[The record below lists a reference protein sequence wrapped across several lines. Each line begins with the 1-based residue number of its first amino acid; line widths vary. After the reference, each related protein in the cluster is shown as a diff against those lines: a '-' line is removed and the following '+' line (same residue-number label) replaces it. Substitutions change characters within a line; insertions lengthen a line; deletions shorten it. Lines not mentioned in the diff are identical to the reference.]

1 MNNLD
6 IRSGWTSV
14 EITVSD
20 VWLCYVH
27 VLWVFLTGF
36 LTGAT
41 ASTEMVVVLELTTL
55 EEE

>member
-14 EITVSD
+14 EIIVSD
-20 VWLCYVH
+20 VWLCYV
-27 VLWVFLTGF
+27 LVFLTGF

-41 ASTEMVVVLELTTL
+41 TSTEMVVVLELTTL